1 MQAQKGSLAEAFAKH
16 EEHCE
21 DGSDGKAEK
30 WRETLTE
37 GANLSSWDL
46 HIVINGNEAKFIAK
60 IVEVETKLNLVHL
73 SVADCPVGIESRLQ
87 KAH

>member
-46 HIVINGNEAKFIAK
+46 HIVINGLSSWNRVSPAKSS
-60 IVEVETKLNLVHL
+60 LNCCARKRMISAL
-73 SVADCPVGIESRLQ
+73 LQ
-87 KAH
+87 YGDLAE